1 MTSSPTTPTNG
12 ADHADPAAAGE
23 AGGNVGRAALVTGAS
38 GYVGGQLVPRLLE
51 NGWTV
56 RVLTRQRSSLDDR
69 PWIDRV
75 DVAEGDVSSES
86 DMRAALSGV
95 DAAWYLVHSMD
106 DRPDFEQRDR
116 DAATTFAQAAD
127 KEGVS
132 RVVYLGGLH
141 PDDEELSPHLASR
154 VEVGQIFL
162 DAPVP
167 AAVLQAAVVLGDGS
181 ASFDMLRYLTTRLP
195 AMVAPK
201 WLDNKIQPIAVDDVL
216 TLLAGAGELPPEVN
230 RTFDIGGDEVLTYR
244 EMIARFS
251 DATGRRR
258 PFVVTVP
265 VLTPRLAS
273 HWVGLVTPIS
283 AGLAKPLVG
292 SLVHEVVAKER
303 DIDDYVEVPGGYI
316 DFDTAV
322 QSAMRTAKPDTAL
335 RNLAL
340 TSAATVATA
349 VAGSLATKP
358 DSAWYRSLDL
368 PAWQPP
374 PAAFPVVWTALYADI
389 AASSAAALNAYDK
402 AGDAEGRSTYL
413 KAFGTNLALNA
424 AWSAVFWRSRR
435 PWAAAAHAALLTASS
450 ADLARRAGQS
460 SKGAGIALSPYAVW
474 CGFATVLS
482 AAIARRNPR

>member
-1 MTSSPTTPTNG
+1 MTSSSPTTPATSP
-12 ADHADPAAAGE
+12 DPDAAAHT
-23 AGGNVGRAALVTGAS
+23 GRTALVTGAS
-38 GYVGGQLVPRLLE
+38 GYIGGLLVPRLLDT
-51 NGWTV
+51 GWSV
-56 RVLTRQRSSLDDR
+56 KVLTRRRSSLDDR

-75 DVAEGDVSSES
+75 EVVEGDVSSAR
-86 DMRAALSGV
+86 DMRQALSGV

-106 DRPDFEQRDR
+106 DQPDFEKRDR
-116 DAATTFAQAAD
+116 EASTTFAETAAAA
-127 KEGVS
+127 GVA
-132 RVVYLGGLH
+132 RIVYLGGLH
-141 PDDEELSPHLASR
+141 PDDEVLSPHLASR
-154 VEVGQIFL
+154 VEVGRIFL
-162 DAPVP
+162 DAKVP

-216 TLLAGAGELPPEVN
+216 TLLAGAGDLPPVVN

-251 DATGRRR
+251 DATGHRR
-258 PFVVTVP
+258 PLVVTVP

-303 DIDDYVEVPGGYI
+303 DIDDYVDVPGGYI

-322 QSAMRTAKPDTAL
+322 QSAMRTATPDTAL

-340 TSAATVATA
+340 TSAATVLTA
-349 VAGSLATKP
+349 VVGSLATQP
-358 DSAWYRSLDL
+358 NSTYYRSLDL
-368 PAWQPP
+368 PDWQPP
-374 PAAFPVVWTALYADI
+374 AAAFPVVWTALYADI
-389 AASSAAALNAYDK
+389 AASSATVLNAYDK
-402 AGDAEGRSTYL
+402 AGDAQGRSDYL
-413 KAFGTNLALNA
+413 KAFGTNLAINA
-424 AWSAVFWRSRR
+424 GWSAVFWRSRR

-450 ADLARRAGQS
+450 ADLARRAGRAS
-460 SKGAGIALSPYAVW
+460 RGAGIALSPYAVW

-482 AAIARRNPR
+482 GAIARRNPRP